1 MEFDQWSGRAQR
13 PFVSVPGESVAE
25 HRARLALQATDQ
37 LERRERERL
46 EQRSLD
52 LTPEQRLHLWERL
65 HQLRIPSR
73 LQGTLGSVIAGDTG
87 LSIEQVRE
95 ALHARANPAAHVAPV
110 APAPDP
116 AEPQA

>member
-1 MEFDQWSGRAQR
+1 MDFEQWPGRAQR
-13 PFVSVPGESVAE
+13 PFVAVPGESVAE
-25 HRARLALQATDQ
+25 HRARLALQQTDR

-52 LTPEQRLHLWERL
+52 LSAEQRLHLWERL

-87 LSIEQVRE
+87 LSLEQVRE
-95 ALHARANPAAHVAPV
+95 ALLARTLPPV
-110 APAPDP
+110 PPLLP
-116 AEPQA
+116 AEQPVS